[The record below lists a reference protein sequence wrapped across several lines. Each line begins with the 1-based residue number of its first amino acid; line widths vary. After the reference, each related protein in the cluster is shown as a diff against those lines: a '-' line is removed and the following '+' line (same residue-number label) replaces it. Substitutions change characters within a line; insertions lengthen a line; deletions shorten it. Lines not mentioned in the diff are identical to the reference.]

1 MYEEQ
6 GLGWVIAL
14 RDERQEEEE
23 EEQVV
28 EEEEEDIRGLP
39 AMGP

>member
-28 EEEEEDIRGLP
+28 EEEEDIRGLP